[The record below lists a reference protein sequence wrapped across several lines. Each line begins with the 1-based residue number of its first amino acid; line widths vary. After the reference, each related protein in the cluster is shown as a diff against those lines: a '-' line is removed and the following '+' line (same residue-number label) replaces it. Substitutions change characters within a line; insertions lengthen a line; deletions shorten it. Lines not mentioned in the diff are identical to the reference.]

1 MSTHSAPLPA
11 TSPFSTPTRRTI
23 QLAFAVIY
31 VVWGFS
37 YAVNRIM
44 ALSLPPLL
52 AAGCRFLLAGSLLT
66 CIARWRG
73 LQLPAGRSD
82 WRTVGAAAVLG
93 VLLANGLNVLAL
105 RHIASNQAALINA
118 STAFWIAWL
127 GMYGRRAT
135 AITGRTWLGLFLGFG
150 GVGVL
155 VCARGFAPAAH
166 LPWQLVALCA
176 PLCWALATA
185 VMRES
190 QTACDP
196 LAFTACYLALGG
208 ALLLLT
214 GLASGDA
221 AHWNWSPAG
230 IGSIIFLAVF
240 SSTFGFV
247 AYTYLLLHETP
258 ARLGTYAFVNPLIAV
273 LAGWSLLGERLDAL
287 QLAGAAIIF
296 VGVLL
301 VRNQRLWPRAAL
313 RSG

>member
-1 MSTHSAPLPA
+1 VSTDTAPLPV
-11 TSPFSTPTRRTI
+11 TSPFAAPARRTI

-31 VVWGFS
+31 VVWGVS

-44 ALSLPPLL
+44 ALALPPLL

-66 CIARWRG
+66 CIAYARG
-73 LQLPAGRSD
+73 LALPVRSRD
-82 WRTVGAAAVLG
+82 WRIIGAAAVLG

-105 RHIASNQAALINA
+105 KHIASNQSALINA

-135 AITGRTWLGLFLGFG
+135 AVSGRTWLGLLVGFG
-150 GVGVL
+150 GVAVL
-155 VCARGFAPAAH
+155 VCARGFGPAAQ
-166 LPWQLVALCA
+166 LPWQLIALCA

-208 ALLLLT
+208 ALLLVT

-221 AHWNWSPAG
+221 AHWSWSPAG

-247 AYTYLLLHETP
+247 AYTYLMLHETP
-258 ARLGTYAFVNPLIAV
+258 ARLGTYAFVNPAIAV
-273 LAGWSLLGERLDAL
+273 LVGWSLLGESLDVL
-287 QLAGAAIIF
+287 QLVGAAIIF
-296 VGVLL
+296 LGVML
-301 VRNQRLWPRAAL
+301 VRKQRLGPRAAL
-313 RSG
+313 RSS